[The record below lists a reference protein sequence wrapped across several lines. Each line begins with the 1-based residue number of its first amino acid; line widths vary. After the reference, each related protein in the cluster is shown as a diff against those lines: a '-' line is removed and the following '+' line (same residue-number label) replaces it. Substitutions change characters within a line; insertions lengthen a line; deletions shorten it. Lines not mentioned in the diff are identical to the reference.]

1 MNALVVYNSKF
12 GNTEQIARA
21 IGAALATHGPSEV
34 CSIARAGAIAPGTD
48 LLVVGGPTHA
58 HGMDEAMKTF
68 LAGLPPAAVTEVP
81 VAAFD
86 TRLKWPMLLSGS
98 AARGIA
104 KQLARKGGQ
113 VLVEP
118 GSFLVS
124 GGEGPLVEGELE
136 RATAWAE
143 DLADAAIR
151 TTRVEAARAACAAPE
166 ERSEQ

>member
-1 MNALVVYNSKF
+1 MNALVVYTTKF

-21 IGAALATHGPSEV
+21 IGSALRVHGPTEV
-34 CSIARAGAIAPGTD
+34 RPITQADSIPPGTD
-48 LLVVGGPTHA
+48 LLVVGGPTQG
-58 HGMDEAMKTF
+58 HGIDGAMKTF
-68 LAGLPPAAVTEVP
+68 LAGLSPAAVTDVP

-104 KQLARKGGQ
+104 KQLGRLGGQ

-118 GSFLVS
+118 GSFLVE
-124 GGEGPLVEGELE
+124 GGEGPLAAGELD

-143 DLADAAIR
+143 DLADAAAR
-151 TTRVEAARAACAAPE
+151 KARVLAALDARGARE
-166 ERSEQ
+166 EGIGQ